1 MLKNLWT
8 QKKKRK
14 PPQLE
19 CTEKGNKTEHWRTP
33 IFRIFKEGT
42 IKDNYI
48 HIFVAKLGTNT

>member
-8 QKKKRK
+8 QKKK

-19 CTEKGNKTEHWRTP
+19 CTEKGNKIEHWRTP
-33 IFRIFKEGT
+33 IFRIFKEET

-48 HIFVAKLGTNT
+48 HIFVPKLGTNT